1 VGDAL
6 ELREIDRVVVAGQT
20 HSEVIFEILARKGE
34 LTPQQLASR
43 DKYQEGLMAYR
54 DQRWDDA
61 LAALNAAMESSPG
74 DGPSLAL
81 LRRIETFKT
90 EPPSRDWDG
99 AWRIEK

>member
-1 VGDAL
+1 
-6 ELREIDRVVVAGQT
+6 
-20 HSEVIFEILARKGE
+20 
-34 LTPQQLASR
+34 
-43 DKYQEGLMAYR
+43 
-54 DQRWDDA
+54 
-61 LAALNAAMESSPG
+61 MESSPG